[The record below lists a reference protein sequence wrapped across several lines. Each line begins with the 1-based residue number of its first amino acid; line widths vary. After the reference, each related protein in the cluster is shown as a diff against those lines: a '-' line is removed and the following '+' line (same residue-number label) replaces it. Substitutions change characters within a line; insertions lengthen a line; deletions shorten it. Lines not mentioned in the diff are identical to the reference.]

1 MGRPLMVQ
9 MQYGEAA
16 GALQSCDL
24 ARYLGALLRL
34 AALREVSVPE
44 RNVAASV
51 AYLLAEESVRQEAFE
66 WSDAQARTW
75 AELLVPL
82 REPAVARSLLR
93 DACQVAW
100 SDGEMDDVEA
110 AQLLEMARE
119 LQVDDEL
126 RDRIF
131 ELTREQSGAH
141 AELLGILAG

>member
-9 MQYGEAA
+9 LQYGDAA
-16 GALQSCDL
+16 PAVQSCDL

-34 AALREVSVPE
+34 ASLREVSVQE
-44 RNVAASV
+44 RNVAASA
-51 AYLLAEESVRQEAFE
+51 AYLLAEESVRQEAFA

-93 DACQVAW
+93 DASLVAW
-100 SDGEMDDVEA
+100 SDGEMDEVEA
-110 AQLLEMARE
+110 AQLVEMARE
-119 LQVDDEL
+119 LQIDDEL

-131 ELTREQSGAH
+131 QLSRSQAVAH
-141 AELLGILAG
+141 AELLGILDG